1 MTLITIANYP
11 LLNINV
17 DNVAWSDSNWPL
29 AIGDTNKEGVGHVGY
44 GDRYLTTNNQ
54 GQAVTAWKDG
64 DANGDGYVDS
74 VDLAIVNDNFNLVNG
89 TIDAWTSFIA

>member
-1 MTLITIANYP
+1 MTLITIANYT

-29 AIGDTNKEGVGHVGY
+29 AIGDTNKEGYGHVGY
-44 GDRYLTTNNQ
+44 GDRILTTNNQ
-54 GQAVTAWKDG
+54 GQYVTNWKDG
-64 DANGDGYVDS
+64 DTNGDGFVDS
-74 VDLAIVNDNFNLVNG
+74 VDLDIVNTNFNLING